1 MVLYARFVR
10 TVQSCLLLYVLVSVV
25 YTTNIVFVSPLSSCV
40 SALVKHRWTRRSNL
54 AQPLM
59 TRNVLTGNRYGPRQN
74 NPLETMDLDYLL
86 PGLSKPHVQWYS
98 HEFTKKHGLGDAAPI
113 LMDQDL
119 FLSKAFSN
127 SMRPSKIIPYF
138 YRANGDYDRED
149 ITITT
154 LITSNRF
161 QVFSRLV
168 EKYEGEQ
175 LFTISVLRATCRKMR

>member
-10 TVQSCLLLYVLVSVV
+10 TVQSCLLLYVLVSVA
-25 YTTNIVFVSPLSSCV
+25 YTTNVVFVSPLSSGV
-40 SALVKHRWTRRSNL
+40 SALMNHRWTRRSVL
-54 AQPLM
+54 VPASHSLV
-59 TRNVLTGNRYGPRQN
+59 TRDVLSGNRYSPRPN
-74 NPLETMDLDYLL
+74 TFPANVDLDYSL
-86 PGLSKPHVQWYS
+86 PGLSRPHVQWYS
-98 HEFTKKHGLGDAAPI
+98 HEFTKQHGLGDFAPI
-113 LMDQDL
+113 SMDQDL

-138 YRANGDYDRED
+138 YRATGDFDRD
-149 ITITT
+149 DVTITT

-175 LFTISVLRATCRKMR
+175 PLAVGILDTYP